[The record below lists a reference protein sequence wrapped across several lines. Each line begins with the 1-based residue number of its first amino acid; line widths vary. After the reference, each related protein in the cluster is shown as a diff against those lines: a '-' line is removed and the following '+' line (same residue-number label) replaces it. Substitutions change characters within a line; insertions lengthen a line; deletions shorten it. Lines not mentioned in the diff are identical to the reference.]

1 MLKTSLLL
9 SALLLALS
17 PAQAQTPT
25 TTPAAAAAP
34 SSPAKKELIGRI
46 LKVQQPGIEAMAR
59 NMAELPAAEI
69 MERASAVLPSRV
81 AADKREAVAKEI
93 QQDAKKYVDDA
104 VPMVRDKA
112 VKLAPTT
119 IGAMLD
125 EKFSE
130 DELRQLLPIMESP
143 TWNKFQ
149 QLGGEMQRK
158 LQEKLI
164 LDTRSDIEPKI
175 KALEASVGRRL
186 GITDAPAPG
195 NGRAP
200 AAKATA
206 PAKPASR

>member
-81 AADKREAVAKEI
+81 AAD
-93 QQDAKKYVDDA
+93 
-104 VPMVRDKA
+104 
-112 VKLAPTT
+112 
-119 IGAMLD
+119 
-125 EKFSE
+125 
-130 DELRQLLPIMESP
+130 ELRQLLTIMESP

>member
-81 AADKREAVAKEI
+81 AADKRVAVEGNPAGC
-93 QQDAKKYVDDA
+93 Q
-104 VPMVRDKA
+104 
-112 VKLAPTT
+112 
-119 IGAMLD
+119 
-125 EKFSE
+125 
-130 DELRQLLPIMESP
+130 
-143 TWNKFQ
+143 
-149 QLGGEMQRK
+149 
-158 LQEKLI
+158 
-164 LDTRSDIEPKI
+164 KI
-175 KALEASVGRRL
+175 RR
-186 GITDAPAPG
+186 
-195 NGRAP
+195 
-200 AAKATA
+200 
-206 PAKPASR
+206 